1 MFLVHAEMS
10 LLSGDQ
16 VSFHCGLT
24 RLKAKKR
31 RRVFILKSVFKKKN
45 LMHIACTLKRMYF
58 NFFLKILLYSY
69 ILLFCQHLSVIYNGG
84 KYRKSVLQMGM
95 PRCGEE
101 KVFSLMPIRRA
112 VSSVITGSKSVTSM

>member
-1 MFLVHAEMS
+1 
-10 LLSGDQ
+10 
-16 VSFHCGLT
+16 
-24 RLKAKKR
+24 
-31 RRVFILKSVFKKKN
+31 
-45 LMHIACTLKRMYF
+45 MHVACTLKRMYF

-69 ILLFCQHLSVIYNGG
+69 ILLFCQHLSVICNGG
-84 KYRKSVLQMGM
+84 RYRKSVLQMGM